1 MYRNERGLIL
11 DPANP
16 DMWGPLNEYDERVKT
31 HQLREDE
38 HQRGRLFEHPGGRLA
53 EIHESQESCRAFKI
67 FTICS

>member
-38 HQRGRLFEHPGGRLA
+38 HQRGRLFQHPGGHHA
-53 EIHESQESCRAFKI
+53 ETHE
-67 FTICS
+67 